1 MSTVAELIAHA
12 AAEEQMR
19 AARTKRLRERK
30 AKDFYSSFAWRKV
43 RYQFLRQ
50 QPRPLRCSACNRSA
64 ADGITLCVD
73 HVKSVKLY
81 PQLRLDIANLQ
92 VLCRACN
99 TGKGS
104 EFTDDW
110 RQGSREA
117 ASEPGKEPRGN
128 D

>member
-1 MSTVAELIAHA
+1 MSTVAELIVHA

-73 HVKSVKLY
+73 HVKSVKRHPGLK
-81 PQLRLDIANLQ
+81 LVLSNLQ
-92 VLCRACN
+92 ILCRDCN
-99 TGKGS
+99 VAKGS
-104 EFTDDW
+104 EWTDDW
-110 RQGSREA
+110 REQSK
-117 ASEPGKEPRGN
+117 GKPKWSP
-128 D
+128 